1 MCFLCGNSLKVCG
14 VNEGLPG
21 RSRRWRPSS
30 GYERQESC
38 PWAFTLGLSTPFPR
52 LPLPVLGEPKWN
64 GFPTHMASDCL
75 QPRRR
80 LSGAGGQAVCHSCP
94 PGCLPR
100 ARSFLQSITLPVLG
114 GDEERAVTFMHAD
127 NMAALNGNCSAVE
140 GLPRCPQE
148 VGGVTHSGL
157 QGCGGTSGSQADSA
171 ALLEHRAAGA
181 AHHASRPFASPLW
194 SPGGPA
200 TWAAPQGQR
209 SSAPSLIQVLGRPL
223 WAGLSM

>member
-75 QPRRR
+75 QPRCR
-80 LSGAGGQAVCHSCP
+80 LSGAGGTSSLSLLPPRLPPQSSLLSPKHHIPSAGRGRRESRDLHARGQHGGSEWKLLSCGGSSSLP
-94 PGCLPR
+94 PGSGGRHSLR
-100 ARSFLQSITLPVLG
+100 ATGLG
-114 GDEERAVTFMHAD
+114 GDQRV
-127 NMAALNGNCSAVE
+127 
-140 GLPRCPQE
+140 
-148 VGGVTHSGL
+148 
-157 QGCGGTSGSQADSA
+157 
-171 ALLEHRAAGA
+171 
-181 AHHASRPFASPLW
+181 
-194 SPGGPA
+194 PG
-200 TWAAPQGQR
+200 
-209 SSAPSLIQVLGRPL
+209 
-223 WAGLSM
+223 